1 MHHYKALEIKNLH
14 FTYPDGT
21 KALKGINLSVENGE
35 SVALLGPNGA
45 GKSTLLLHLNG
56 ILTGQGRLKVFD
68 LPIVRENIREIRR
81 RVGVVFQDPDDQL
94 FSPTVYDDVA
104 FGPMNMG
111 LSRKEVNR
119 RVEKALTQVGMRGFE
134 KKAAYHLSFGQ
145 KKRVAAATVLSMEPD
160 ILALDEPSSNLDAR
174 GRRELLTILSAL
186 PVTKIVIAQDLLF
199 VLELCERA
207 VIIDNGKVVADEPI
221 EKLMA
226 DEELLEAHGLE
237 APLGFA
243 ELREKAKE
251 RSKVRRLK
259 RTEA

>member
-1 MHHYKALEIKNLH
+1 
-14 FTYPDGT
+14 
-21 KALKGINLSVENGE
+21 
-35 SVALLGPNGA
+35 
-45 GKSTLLLHLNG
+45 
-56 ILTGQGRLKVFD
+56 
-68 LPIVRENIREIRR
+68 
-81 RVGVVFQDPDDQL
+81 
-94 FSPTVYDDVA
+94 
-104 FGPMNMG
+104 
-111 LSRKEVNR
+111 
-119 RVEKALTQVGMRGFE
+119 
-134 KKAAYHLSFGQ
+134 
-145 KKRVAAATVLSMEPD
+145 MEPD